1 MLCLIVVNIFVVYV
15 NLNIDDE
22 FGEFVYYSFWEI
34 MEKVF
39 KKFKIII
46 WGLKKIID
54 FNLIRCRF

>member
-46 WGLKKIID
+46 WGLKKKL
-54 FNLIRCRF
+54 LILI